1 MKKIRTKFLP
11 LLLALVTILSL
22 LPTSAFAA
30 SKTGSGIQI
39 TQNQA
44 YWSTRLLA
52 NGTPYSYRPPLADG
66 KLVYCMD
73 SGLGYH
79 YATKSFLD
87 SFTWT
92 SGSGADADAVLQSA
106 ITNSGLSEMDAM
118 TIENVK
124 WMMTYL
130 NDCKAS
136 NVGQLFMAVQT
147 YVWEN
152 QSYKGEPGG
161 DGDAGGYANADTYEL
176 YLSLIDDLLAKKAAE
191 DAEFLK
197 QIEAYKAQGIEASI
211 VEDASAKWAVFA
223 ISSNRKNQSF
233 FNYYGPRKLSVG
245 EAKPDQPEQ
254 PTGGTGKITLKK
266 TAAGTLKGLP
276 GARYSIYFNGQIVG
290 SDVTGESGELH
301 IEDAA
306 TGLWT
311 FVETAAPSGYCLDPT
326 PKSVYVDVSEGD
338 REYTVAAVNYA
349 MPSMIIYKED
359 AQTSAPVPGTVL
371 SVKSVTGAYSTS
383 VKIGESGSATL
394 EGLEPGVYVVSEESV
409 PEPYILSNTEQTV
422 ALRPGKTTEVH
433 FQDYKKPGLEIL
445 KKNIANMDPIPDM
458 TYKVEQIDG
467 SFETTVTT
475 DLRGR
480 AFLADLPVGSY
491 RISEVGGPSNVILS
505 EIPQVIYLEAGCTR
519 TVTFFNAIKPTLTVL
534 KQNSVTSDPLPGAKL
549 HIYYASDNTSTGEM
563 HDLGVFYSNEE
574 GKVILTDAERGWY
587 KIVEESCPQG
597 FGFLDGEAV
606 QEFYLEE
613 NTSKTVIIRNV
624 PLSALVGFKYD
635 TKTGKGIPGC
645 RFELRYLSGNTSG
658 TGGTVIGTYVTGPN
672 GAFTVTGL
680 KKGTYICEE
689 VSSDGNHIIDSEPQ
703 TVWISGE
710 DQDVVII
717 RFGNSPFGSLLITKL
732 SDDNKRSPIPNTDFL
747 LTYSDGTFV
756 GNDNGIYTTNAAG
769 EILVDGLEP
778 GVTIIVR
785 EVRAAAGFLLDES
798 PQHIQIKSGE
808 TVHLQFLNKPL
819 GNLIIKKNSSAPTQ
833 EAVPGAEFEI
843 TYADGSYVDAAGGT
857 ISSNGRYVTDEHGEI
872 RISGIVGTVVV
883 TEIKSGPGY
892 QLDEANRTQTVTINP
907 GDTQTLQFYNT
918 PISKVEFIKV
928 DENDR
933 SVRIPDTTIEVR
945 RLDGALVTTL
955 VTSESGQAFAQL
967 EDGSYYAVE
976 TVANPKY
983 QLDSITG
990 YGYATTVGSCWL
1002 APLVE
1007 AGEGVNMSFLV
1018 KRQSKE
1024 KILSKIA
1031 QTTMVNRS
1039 RMRDVGDTRQDYEEL
1054 DSAINS
1060 GLYLKDVMNRQG
1072 EDFYYMHTLIEV
1084 TAPDPET
1091 LEQRAT
1097 EVEKLCVSVD
1107 MIARRCDYKNEQAF
1121 LSSLPILALDPDI
1134 ERKARRNAL
1143 TSGVAAAFPFA
1154 SYELS
1159 DHNGIFLGLN
1169 LYNRSPVFL
1178 DPYDDYKYTNGNWWI
1193 GGSTGAGKTVTLQCL
1208 GGRLRQQGKRVI
1220 IIAPKKGHEF
1230 RPLCEKLGGLYLRMS
1245 PSSKDCPNLMAI
1257 RRKSLDSYAKLKN
1270 IAARDDSVLA
1280 DKISQLI
1287 IWFALKKK
1295 DLSEE
1300 DKSRLDSSLV
1310 EVYGRYGIT
1319 FDNSSIVDEN
1329 GDFRTMPIISDWY
1342 DVLSQ
1347 NPDTR
1352 YLSVVLSRYVTG
1364 SAAAMASR
1372 NSIDLDNKYIVL
1384 DLSGMPDDMIADG
1397 TFWATSIAYD
1407 LIMSCESDLSALLAD
1422 ELWSLVGATANP
1434 QAAGFVLEM
1443 VKTIRG
1449 LGGIAVTSTQGMQDL
1464 FGLDGGSYGKG
1475 ILDASRIKLVMQMEE
1490 QEARLI
1496 QDKLNLSEDEVRQ
1509 ITRFRR
1515 GEGLLCIGYNHVPVA
1530 FHTTPKEYE
1539 AITTSPT
1546 DLRRGRSE
1554 YGDE

>member
-1 MKKIRTKFLP
+1 MQVKKKPRNAAAKKIHKVPPKEKRTKKEQTEQP
-11 LLLALVTILSL
+11 LLKRVI
-22 LPTSAFAA
+22 F
-30 SKTGSGIQI
+30 GEE
-39 TQNQA
+39 
-44 YWSTRLLA
+44 
-52 NGTPYSYRPPLADG
+52 RP
-66 KLVYCMD
+66 
-73 SGLGYH
+73 
-79 YATKSFLD
+79 
-87 SFTWT
+87 
-92 SGSGADADAVLQSA
+92 
-106 ITNSGLSEMDAM
+106 
-118 TIENVK
+118 
-124 WMMTYL
+124 
-130 NDCKAS
+130 
-136 NVGQLFMAVQT
+136 
-147 YVWEN
+147 
-152 QSYKGEPGG
+152 
-161 DGDAGGYANADTYEL
+161 
-176 YLSLIDDLLAKKAAE
+176 DL
-191 DAEFLK
+191 
-197 QIEAYKAQGIEASI
+197 
-211 VEDASAKWAVFA
+211 
-223 ISSNRKNQSF
+223 
-233 FNYYGPRKLSVG
+233 
-245 EAKPDQPEQ
+245 
-254 PTGGTGKITLKK
+254 
-266 TAAGTLKGLP
+266 
-276 GARYSIYFNGQIVG
+276 
-290 SDVTGESGELH
+290 
-301 IEDAA
+301 
-306 TGLWT
+306 
-311 FVETAAPSGYCLDPT
+311 
-326 PKSVYVDVSEGD
+326 
-338 REYTVAAVNYA
+338 
-349 MPSMIIYKED
+349 
-359 AQTSAPVPGTVL
+359 
-371 SVKSVTGAYSTS
+371 
-383 VKIGESGSATL
+383 
-394 EGLEPGVYVVSEESV
+394 
-409 PEPYILSNTEQTV
+409 TE
-422 ALRPGKTTEVH
+422 
-433 FQDYKKPGLEIL
+433 
-445 KKNIANMDPIPDM
+445 
-458 TYKVEQIDG
+458 
-467 SFETTVTT
+467 
-475 DLRGR
+475 
-480 AFLADLPVGSY
+480 
-491 RISEVGGPSNVILS
+491 
-505 EIPQVIYLEAGCTR
+505 LEAGSTTILDILAPT
-519 TVTFFNAIKPTLTVL
+519 TV
-534 KQNSVTSDPLPGAKL
+534 
-549 HIYYASDNTSTGEM
+549 
-563 HDLGVFYSNEE
+563 
-574 GKVILTDAERGWY
+574 
-587 KIVEESCPQG
+587 
-597 FGFLDGEAV
+597 
-606 QEFYLEE
+606 
-613 NTSKTVIIRNV
+613 
-624 PLSALVGFKYD
+624 D
-635 TKTGKGIPGC
+635 TKSKD
-645 RFELRYLSGNTSG
+645 
-658 TGGTVIGTYVTGPN
+658 
-672 GAFTVTGL
+672 
-680 KKGTYICEE
+680 YI
-689 VSSDGNHIIDSEPQ
+689 V
-703 TVWISGE
+703 
-710 DQDVVII
+710 
-717 RFGNSPFGSLLITKL
+717 
-732 SDDNKRSPIPNTDFL
+732 
-747 LTYSDGTFV
+747 
-756 GNDNGIYTTNAAG
+756 
-769 EILVDGLEP
+769 VDG
-778 GVTIIVR
+778 VY
-785 EVRAAAGFLLDES
+785 
-798 PQHIQIKSGE
+798 H
-808 TVHLQFLNKPL
+808 
-819 GNLIIKKNSSAPTQ
+819 
-833 EAVPGAEFEI
+833 
-843 TYADGSYVDAAGGT
+843 TYLY
-857 ISSNGRYVTDEHGEI
+857 
-872 RISGIVGTVVV
+872 
-883 TEIKSGPGY
+883 
-892 QLDEANRTQTVTINP
+892 
-907 GDTQTLQFYNT
+907 
-918 PISKVEFIKV
+918 
-928 DENDR
+928 
-933 SVRIPDTTIEVR
+933 
-945 RLDGALVTTL
+945 
-955 VTSESGQAFAQL
+955 
-967 EDGSYYAVE
+967 
-976 TVANPKY
+976 
-983 QLDSITG
+983 ITG

-1107 MIARRCDYKNEQAF
+1107 LIARRCDYKNEQAF

-1257 RRKSLDSYAKLKN
+1257 RRKSLDSYARLKN
-1270 IAARDDSVLA
+1270 IAVRDDSVLA

-1372 NSIDLDNKYIVL
+1372 NNIDLDNKYIVL

-1554 YGDE
+1554 HGDE